1 MACKING
8 QFLKHLNKN
17 PSLIE
22 SGSRVKHPSLLQFYE
37 WSRLMVLKC
46 QKINVNKINSVF
58 IWHSRLLS
66 WIATHLTVSGKW
78 LSLKAITTSLIEYGG
93 VKQLWVRRDQIRT
106 NAGEPT
112 WSQTHDLMWLCWAW
126 TDKKK
131 NHYLQKICISTPLTS
146 LNKTAKTTGF
156 LKSPIFHWMDKR
168 CSKNNE
174 CTNCMNAD
182 AVHQQLYIIFTF
194 LWNKYLIVL

>member
-131 NHYLQKICISTPLTS
+131 SLSAKNMHFYTINVTKQNCKNGRLPEISNFPLDGQKM
-146 LNKTAKTTGF
+146 
-156 LKSPIFHWMDKR
+156 LKKQWMYKLY
-168 CSKNNE
+168 E
-174 CTNCMNAD
+174 CRRRASA
-182 AVHQQLYIIFTF
+182 AVHHLY
-194 LWNKYLIVL
+194 VSVE